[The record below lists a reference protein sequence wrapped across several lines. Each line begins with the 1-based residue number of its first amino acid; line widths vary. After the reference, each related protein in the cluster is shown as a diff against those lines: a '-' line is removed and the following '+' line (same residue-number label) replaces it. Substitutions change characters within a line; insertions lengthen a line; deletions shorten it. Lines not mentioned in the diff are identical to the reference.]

1 MATFL
6 ASQHGGESIFTMRN
20 PRLAALTLRH
30 SSLDGPGSA
39 SVRRPWNA
47 TLICGRAVLSD
58 RQRRTAR
65 KRSHRLRRTA
75 VALKHAQ
82 LGILEERAWSAR
94 MIEVRA
100 DCVSRGPLQIVRT
113 VAAPCRACHGRTAIP
128 SGVLGEQSI
137 GDVECGE
144 TSDRRSEVTGA
155 RRRLVA
161 DEGHVLN
168 GSAIAGEIN
177 RASKTLFSNVVHK
190 GVIGEIEHRAVRE
203 YRAAAIGLVA

>member
-1 MATFL
+1 MAGSPNIYDAKT
-6 ASQHGGESIFTMRN
+6 QVDGIDV
-20 PRLAALTLRH
+20 RL
-30 SSLDGPGSA
+30 SSLDGPGCA

-47 TLICGRAVLSD
+47 TLIGGRAILSD
-58 RQRRTAR
+58 RQPRTAR

-75 VALKHAQ
+75 VALKHAE
-82 LGILEERAWSAR
+82 LGIFEESAWSAR
-94 MIEVRA
+94 MIKVRA
-100 DCVSRGPLQIVRT
+100 DCMSRGPLQIVQT
-113 VAAPCRACHGRTAIP
+113 VAVPCRACHGRTAIP
-128 SGVLGEQSI
+128 STVLGEQSI

-144 TSDRRSEVTGA
+144 TSDRRSEVARA

-190 GVIGEIEHRAVRE
+190 GVIREIERRTVGE
-203 YRAAAIGLVA
+203 YRAAAIGLIA